1 MTVCV
6 TGAVLFLASDMA
18 NFITGDT
25 IRVDSGW
32 TVI

>member
-1 MTVCV
+1 
-6 TGAVLFLASDMA
+6 MA